1 MADEDIVVELETPE
15 TTTEETGKTEVK
27 TETKAKAA
35 PDPVA
40 ELKAQYDELQ
50 AETARQKQAR
60 ETAERRASE
69 AERGRHAAEQEVQTS
84 RTEIVESRLGV
95 VETGLAAAQ
104 TESAA
109 AKADY
114 IAAQE
119 AGDWKRAAEAQEKL
133 AAAQARIVRFDEA
146 KNDLEIAK
154 AQKTETRQET
164 QQRTQPVDPLETFLA
179 SRSAETQKWLREH
192 PNEARALALGTDSRR
207 AAKIN
212 AADSDA
218 VAEGFA
224 RDTPEYFSH
233 IEKFLGLTKEQKTNT
248 NGKVRSKSAPVAPVN
263 TTAGETTGGG
273 SVVRLS
279 KNEAAAATDGT
290 LQWNY
295 DDPTGQKRFKK
306 GDPIG
311 IQEMA
316 RRKQAMTE
324 EGRYDPMN
332 FIQQ

>member
-1 MADEDIVVELETPE
+1 MADEDIVVEIEAPVPE
-15 TTTEETGKTEVK
+15 TKSDDAAKTA
-27 TETKAKAA
+27 TKNP

-50 AETARQKQAR
+50 AESERQRTAREAADR
-60 ETAERRASE
+60 RAADAERARQA
-69 AERGRHAAEQEVQTS
+69 AEREVESS
-84 RTEIVESRLGV
+84 RTEVVESRLGA
-95 VETGLAAAQ
+95 VETGLEAAK
-104 TESAA
+104 TESAS
-109 AKADY
+109 AKTDY

-119 AGDWKRAAEAQEKL
+119 AGDWKRAAEAQERL

-154 AQKTETRQET
+154 TQKPEQRQE
-164 QQRTQPVDPLETFLA
+164 QQRQPQGDPLENFL
-179 SRSAETQKWLREH
+179 STRTPETQKWLREH
-192 PNEARALALGTDSRR
+192 PTEARALALGTDSRR

-224 RDTPEYFSH
+224 RDTKEYFAH
-233 IEKFLGLTKEQKTNT
+233 IEKFLGLDKDATNKTNGAT
-248 NGKVRSKSAPVAPVN
+248 SGKTRSKAAPVAPVN

-279 KNEAAAATDGT
+279 KNEAQAATDGT